1 MVELLEHRDFSG
13 VRWLVRVQLECNLG
27 ISVVVHSTPH
37 HRRPPFCNA
46 LLDAILLKHHLAHLY
61 TLVSAHASCMPS
73 ACGSMASVSAHVIH
87 PHINMP
93 VAARYASMFSGT
105 TQRVH

>member
-37 HRRPPFCNA
+37 HRHPPFSNA
-46 LLDAILLKHHLAHLY
+46 LLDAILLKHYLAHLY

-73 ACGSMASVSAHVIH
+73 ACGSMAAVSTHVIH

-93 VAARYASMFSGT
+93 VAP
-105 TQRVH
+105 